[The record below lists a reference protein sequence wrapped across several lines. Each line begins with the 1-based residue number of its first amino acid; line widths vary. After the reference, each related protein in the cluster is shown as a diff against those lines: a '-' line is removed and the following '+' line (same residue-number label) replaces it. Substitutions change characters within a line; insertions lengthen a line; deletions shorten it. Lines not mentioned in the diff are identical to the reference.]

1 MKIEVFDTWHNESE
15 IFENMTMEEVKNKI
29 LSECKNRAENVAPH
43 EVEDDWEH
51 YYPDYE
57 TALKV
62 TYEGILQ
69 QFLNEKQYKIIN

>member
-15 IFENMTMEEVKNKI
+15 IFEDMTLEEVKKEI

-43 EVEDDWEH
+43 EVEDDWEN
-51 YYPDYE
+51 YYPNYE

-69 QFLNEKQYKIIN
+69 QFLSEKEYKIIN